1 VIQAS
6 AAQPVVEDTGHLKL
20 VGSVTAR
27 DVRGGGVADDRR
39 ASKVRVGKIIR
50 SLSVCCGASKT
61 VKETRRKLHAH
72 RVTSLPVADK
82 AGGYL

>member
-20 VGSVTAR
+20 VGAVTER
-27 DVRGGGVADDRR
+27 DMRGGWVADDRR

-50 SLSVCCGASKT
+50 PLFACCGASKT

-72 RVTSLPVADK
+72 RVMSLPVADK

>member
-1 VIQAS
+1 MVEEREHFKFVG
-6 AAQPVVEDTGHLKL
+6 VVTE
-20 VGSVTAR
+20 R
-27 DVRGGGVADDRR
+27 DVWCGVAADDRR
-39 ASKVRVGKIIR
+39 ASQVRVGKNTR
-50 SLSVCCGASKT
+50 PLFASCGATET